1 MFDELKSRM
10 NKFWNDDRTL
20 AQTDRNSSSCSR
32 TSLMTRSSTSRE
44 RITPIWTTPHAP
56 WPFWRR

>member
-20 AQTDRNSSSCSR
+20 AQTRNSSSCSR

-44 RITPIWTTPHAP
+44 RITPI
-56 WPFWRR
+56 

>member
-20 AQTDRNSSSCSR
+20 AQTDPEFIELFSNL
-32 TSLMTRSSTSRE
+32 SL
-44 RITPIWTTPHAP
+44 IHI
-56 WPFWRR
+56 